1 MLKLGAIGTAS
12 SHLAHFARELAG
24 DVRIVRALALPGD
37 PRNVPVGIE
46 LREAAEGFAD
56 GLDGILVLTRDG
68 RNHAAEALP
77 YLAQGLPVFID
88 KPLACD
94 LISAEKIVSA
104 GRVASFSV
112 LRFSPEIEE
121 LRRNGIALR
130 EIRVPGNSASPNAGF
145 WFLGIHGAELAC
157 ALAGRPR
164 IESVSVESGVL
175 AARLTGT
182 SGAFDMVLD
191 PAAKDYELRH
201 RDGHIILDVEIA
213 YREGARQLERF
224 FAGEDVIAA
233 ADMLAP
239 VALLEEVLTRALAR
253 AIPKVS
259 SLA

>member
-1 MLKLGAIGTAS
+1 MVKLGAIGTAS

-37 PRNVPVGIE
+37 PRSVPVGIE

-77 YLAQGLPVFID
+77 YLAQGLPVFVD

-121 LRRNGIALR
+121 FGNGIALR

-164 IESVSVESGVL
+164 IESVSVEGGVL

-191 PAAKDYELRH
+191 PAAKDYEVRH

-213 YREGARQLERF
+213 YRHGARQLERF
-224 FAGEDVIAA
+224 FAGEEVIGA

-253 AIPKVS
+253 PIPKVS
-259 SLA
+259 TLA